1 MPRHR
6 LQPESPLSRPR
17 HASTSWAARIESA
30 RAGFTSDAQLANALG
45 VDRSQVMRWREGR
58 TSPDP
63 ENADRI
69 IGLDTVVALLSSH
82 LEPPSIEKW
91 LNGFNAHLS
100 DRRPVDLLREGSLS
114 EVVAAVEALKSGSFA

>member
-1 MPRHR
+1 
-6 LQPESPLSRPR
+6 
-17 HASTSWAARIESA
+17 
-30 RAGFTSDAQLANALG
+30 
-45 VDRSQVMRWREGR
+45 MRWREGR